1 MTDVFAS
8 EHGAG
13 GVVDDATSFF
23 QKITSAEAVEAA
35 GARGHQLSEDAQK
48 KLRDTAKA
56 ASEAF
61 KCNDYLPGF
70 VCEARAPGLGDI
82 PWWVWALLGTGVVG
96 FGALSY
102 VSYKAAPYVLPIAI
116 PESAPFALAWQQART
131 SEDKQKVAQDALAA
145 IVDARRS
152 KDLGLSKDQIVKD
165 TLAALGARQDQ
176 AGRELRSMIPVRG

>member
-23 QKITSAEAVEAA
+23 QKISSAEAVEAA
-35 GARGHQLSEDAQK
+35 GARGHQLSDDAQK
-48 KLRDTAKA
+48 KLRE
-56 ASEAF
+56 ASAAF
-61 KCNDYLPGF
+61 KCNDYFPAF
-70 VCEARAPGLGDI
+70 ACEGRAPGLGDI

-102 VSYKAAPYVLPIAI
+102 VSFKAAPYVLPLAI

-145 IVDARRS
+145 IVDARRT
-152 KDLGLSKDQIVKD
+152 KDLGLSKEQIVKD